1 MQRMADDA
9 EGREYEWAEEKL
21 HRILVCQ
28 FFFRVVLDSAG
39 PLPGIKSGKK
49 YRLVTLDSSSK
60 WV

>member
-1 MQRMADDA
+1 MADDA

-21 HRILVCQ
+21 HSILVCQ

-49 YRLVTLDSSSK
+49 YVGWWLWQSSTRD
-60 WV
+60 

>member
-1 MQRMADDA
+1 MQRMADVA

-21 HRILVCQ
+21 H
-28 FFFRVVLDSAG
+28 FFRVVLDSAG

-49 YRLVTLDSSSK
+49 YGLVALDSSSK